1 MEVSGGDSIKLGRGV
16 SVGEMSGCG
25 IIGCLS
31 CRGKQPTL
39 SLLSSSGRSL
49 LLLSLDLFLQL
60 LVVRVSMADA
70 RSVFRQRTV
79 EKGAGAGGAM
89 ACHGGLGGI
98 GIENTMIVGVS
109 DLEAT

>member
-16 SVGEMSGCG
+16 SVGEISGCG

-49 LLLSLDLFLQL
+49 LILLDLF
-60 LVVRVSMADA
+60 
-70 RSVFRQRTV
+70 F
-79 EKGAGAGGAM
+79 
-89 ACHGGLGGI
+89 
-98 GIENTMIVGVS
+98 
-109 DLEAT
+109 